1 MGMTYILKLY
11 DPPID
16 ENSVVS
22 CSTPLWKNFQNHMHE
37 KFKNPGIWHTRGLGL
52 SDIYIETAD
61 DYGAKFLSTFSEINQ
76 RPIALNAVAMEF
88 SNTEDAVEFIL
99 TWS

>member
-1 MGMTYILKLY
+1 MTYILKLY

-37 KFKNPGIWHTRGLGL
+37 KFKNPDFWSRGLGL

-61 DYGAKFLSTFSEINQ
+61 EYGARFLSRFSEINQ
-76 RPIALNAVAMEF
+76 RSIPLNAVAMEF
-88 SNTEDAVEFIL
+88 SNSEDAVEFIL
-99 TWS
+99 VWG